1 MNEFWTI
8 SAWSNNNGKITIG
21 DNVLIGP
28 LFYMIAGDHGIW
40 VWENFNTSNSGKH
53 SDINI
58 WNNVWIWAR
67 VTLLKWVS
75 IWNNSVIWAGSV
87 ITKNIPDNCVAVW
100 NPCKK
105 IKDII

>member
-8 SAWSNNNGKITIG
+8 SAWANNNGAIVIG

-28 LFYMIAGDHGIW
+28 LFYMIAWDHGIW
-40 VWENFNTSNSGKH
+40 KWETFNTSNAWKH
-53 SDINI
+53 KDINI

-67 VTLLKWVS
+67 VTVLKWVS

-87 ITKNIPDNCVAVW
+87 VTKNIPNNCVAVG

-105 IKDII
+105 IKDID